1 MTAESIVETP
11 ASTEIKTGD
20 AAVTPEVAEPEK
32 VEEPASK
39 AEESAEQRAL
49 KAAQRRID
57 RLTRDKYELRA
68 RLEQSASRQP
78 GQEVAQEPRYTEQD
92 IERVAAARIAA
103 QQATERAN
111 SIASDGEKSFPDFGK
126 KVRTVMEE
134 LPLFDAKGLPTPAME
149 AIYDAERP
157 AALLHYLGEHPDIAA
172 ELADLTP
179 VRQARRIALI
189 ERDLP
194 APKTADAAKT
204 PSPVSKAPAP
214 LKPGRPSSTSVKS
227 PGDMSDAE
235 WAAWKEEQRRQG
247 KR

>member
-1 MTAESIVETP
+1 MTVDLNDVSP
-11 ASTEIKTGD
+11 DPSEIQSGD
-20 AAVTPEVAEPEK
+20 AAVAPEVAEPEK
-32 VEEPASK
+32 IEDSAPK

-57 RLTRDKYELRA
+57 RLTREKYELRA
-68 RLEQSASRQP
+68 KLSQPASQP
-78 GQEVAQEPRYTEQD
+78 TEHESAQEPRYTEQD
-92 IERVAAARIAA
+92 IERIAAERIAA
-103 QQATERAN
+103 KQATERAN
-111 SIASDGEKSFPDFGK
+111 SIASDGEKSFPDFGE
-126 KVRTVMEE
+126 KVRAVMDE
-134 LPLFDAKGLPTPAME
+134 LPLFDAKGAPTPAME

-194 APKTADAAKT
+194 APKTADAAKP